1 MNDCVGDSEE
11 NDDIK
16 VVDEV
21 SGSKTEMDERTLDP
35 VGDTV
40 AFLVWLVDTVIR
52 DAVPLST
59 GSAVTTLPYL
69 SCK

>member
-21 SGSKTEMDERTLDP
+21 SGSKTEMDERTLTP
-35 VGDTV
+35 VGDKPWRIPSIV
-40 AFLVWLVDTVIR
+40 
-52 DAVPLST
+52 
-59 GSAVTTLPYL
+59 
-69 SCK
+69 

>member
-21 SGSKTEMDERTLDP
+21 SGSKTEMDERTLTP
-35 VGDTV
+35 VGDTA

-59 GSAVTTLPYL
+59 GSAVTTLHYL